1 MVRGA
6 LGDYLGLGMD
16 WIISEDRLV
25 LSASPVLKHG
35 VEFVLFFKLRAKF
48 TFQA

>member
-1 MVRGA
+1 M
-6 LGDYLGLGMD
+6 GDYLGLGMD

-35 VEFVLFFKLRAKF
+35 VEFVLFFAQRAKF